1 MEIASVGGHIIRK
14 VYPPLDR
21 DSPSNGASDGAR
33 LHAAKRATSSGRAR
47 SRRQP
52 VTAAGAYPTF
62 GAYYYNAE
70 KYPEQPCRSCL
81 RPRRGRARIRLLQDH
96 LLIHARQA
104 PETCGWRIHITLRL
118 ASARPVPIGRGMAPL
133 RPDCPGRSAYAR
145 ICEFAMDR
153 RRGSPPFGKPRNP
166 AGIFAHTTLCGQN
179 IRPKIETLR

>member
-21 DSPSNGASDGAR
+21 DSPSNGASAGAR
-33 LHAAKRATSSGRAR
+33 LHAAKCATSSGRAR

-104 PETCGWRIHITLRL
+104 PETCGWRIHNYAAIGICATGPDRARHGA
-118 ASARPVPIGRGMAPL
+118 ASAGLSGPIRLCEDLRIRHGQAQRVPAL
-133 RPDCPGRSAYAR
+133 W
-145 ICEFAMDR
+145 
-153 RRGSPPFGKPRNP
+153 
-166 AGIFAHTTLCGQN
+166 
-179 IRPKIETLR
+179 